1 MRAKVYVT
9 LKPGVHDPAGKAVV
23 GGLNHLGFDEVKGV
37 RIGKFFEIEL
47 DEAQVASPAEAEA
60 RLRAMCDK
68 LLANTVIER
77 YRVEI
82 A

>member
-23 GGLNHLGFDEVKGV
+23 GGLNQLGFAEVSGV
-37 RIGKFFEIEL
+37 RIGKFFEIEVE
-47 DEAQVASPAEAEA
+47 DRPDAKE
-60 RLRAMCDK
+60 RLEAMCEQ

-77 YRVEI
+77 YRVEL